1 MLGCNVQH
9 DRYNLY
15 VIKIY
20 NDVCYTKIV
29 KRVNPEFSSQGKI
42 LFSFYLIFYLYEMMD
57 GHYIYCDN
65 HFMMDVS
72 QPTP

>member
-1 MLGCNVQH
+1 MVKVGQKTSTSSYDINNSWGCNVQH

-42 LFSFYLIFYLYEMMD
+42 LFSFYLIFYLYEMTD
-57 GHYIYCDN
+57 GH
-65 HFMMDVS
+65 
-72 QPTP
+72 